1 MESETHLYTAGCGIK
16 LHITKC
22 EDGTILIRAEKSGT
36 CKSALW
42 QCIGMLI
49 SQVPKEKA
57 IKILHGFECDKGIAG
72 NKSCCD
78 KIARMLEGK

>member
-1 MESETHLYTAGCGIK
+1 MESETHSYVAGCGLK

-22 EDGTILIRAEKSGT
+22 DDGTILIKAEKSGT

-42 QCIGMLI
+42 QAIGMLVSKI
-49 SQVPKEKA
+49 PVKDA

-72 NKSCCD
+72 NKSCMD
-78 KIARMLEGK
+78 KIARMMGGK